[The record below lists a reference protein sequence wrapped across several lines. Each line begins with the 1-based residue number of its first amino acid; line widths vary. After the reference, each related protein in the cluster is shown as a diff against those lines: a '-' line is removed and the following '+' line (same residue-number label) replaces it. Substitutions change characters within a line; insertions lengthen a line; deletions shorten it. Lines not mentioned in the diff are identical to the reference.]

1 MDDVAPAQT
10 APETPPASPAAPKV
24 SPPSAPPPAA
34 QKVVSTP
41 VAESDAGE
49 MVELRRKVSE
59 AERAKKAAEMRAAEL
74 EDENTRL
81 RTPTSSPAAPRRQS
95 APLTIYEAFC
105 DREEGAGE
113 V

>member
-1 MDDVAPAQT
+1 MEAPGTPAPSPGAPQT
-10 APETPPASPAAPKV
+10 

-41 VAESDAGE
+41 VAETDAGE
-49 MVELRRKVSE
+49 MVELRRKLSE
-59 AERAKKAAEMRAAEL
+59 TERAKKAAETRAAEL
-74 EDENTRL
+74 EDENVRL
-81 RTPTSSPAAPRRQS
+81 RAPGVAAAARRRRS